1 MPENNE
7 QAQGDKA
14 WMYQQADVDY
24 VTVSPSLPAACAA
37 CRWFNSYGSY
47 YDGGQH
53 PDCRIVESY
62 PNPIEAT
69 GWCSK
74 FEAMPEAPPQTP
86 MPVVIVDADV
96 MEVVVGA
103 AELGVKGTDDE
114 LRANA
119 QRLAA
124 AIERTA
130 RNAVKADE
138 PPPADEDEP
147 ADTPDPEAD
156 EDTAEVATVNVPSG
170 IRKLMLNLQ
179 SEIAKAFGRKSSDD
193 FTGFKVVGDNWLAV
207 WSNNFKD
214 RDGEIFTAKAIDDY
228 VERADMSVVPLPELW
243 VWHIG
248 KSVRIGAADWVGRQ
262 GHFLFA
268 AGTFDADDKAQAAK
282 AYYAK
287 HADKTTISHGFTFP
301 PEQFDGKQYHQFN
314 TFEISL
320 LPTGVEANLY
330 TSLAGVKAMELNEAK
345 KKYMAEVFGEE
356 RAGQILADW
365 EKRGK
370 ALEALGVAYKDFVGT
385 DGNAD
390 ALTEARKE
398 AREKAEKAFGEL
410 LSDALEGGAEAI
422 LAATEA
428 VTVAKA
434 LKSDSAELRKEVT
447 ALKAL
452 VAEIR
457 DGAPRASQSA
467 QTVVETSHLSEE
479 LQKALKEQTTEK
491 HSFWGTEVQKV
502 P

>member
-69 GWCSK
+69 GWCNR

-96 MEVVVGA
+96 TEVVVGA
-103 AELGVKGTDDE
+103 AELE
-114 LRANA
+114 
-119 QRLAA
+119 AA
-124 AIERTA
+124 
-130 RNAVKADE
+130 KADE
-138 PPPADEDEP
+138 PTPDDEAEP
-147 ADTPDPEAD
+147 AVEPDDMPESETEMSDAAKVD
-156 EDTAEVATVNVPSG
+156 VPSG
-170 IRKLMLNLQ
+170 IRRLVINIG
-179 SEIAKAFGRKSSDD
+179 EAVEKALRRKSGDE
-193 FTGFKVVGDNWLAV
+193 FTGFKVVEHSDGKSYWLAT

-214 RDGEIFTAKAIDDY
+214 RDGELFTAKAIDDY
-228 VERADMSVVPLPELW
+228 VERADTGVVPLPELW

-282 AYYAK
+282 AYYSK

-301 PEQFDGKQYHQFN
+301 PDQFDGKHYHQFN
-314 TFEISL
+314 SFEISL

-370 ALEALGVAYKDFVGT
+370 ALEALGVAYKDFVAP

-390 ALTEARKE
+390 ALTEARKD
-398 AREKAEKAFGEL
+398 AQDTAEKAFGEL

-428 VTVAKA
+428 VKAAKA
-434 LKSDSAELRKEVT
+434 LDVKYAAAMKEIDALRAEMQLR
-447 ALKAL
+447 
-452 VAEIR
+452 
-457 DGAPRASQSA
+457 PRSASQSA
-467 QTVVETSHLSEE
+467 ETEV
-479 LQKALKEQTTEK
+479 KDTALIETMKQQFTRK
-491 HSFWGTEVQKV
+491 DGFWGTEVSELPTGTPV
-502 P
+502 

>member
-1 MPENNE
+1 MPEQEEYTPITEAEVIE
-7 QAQGDKA
+7 Q
-14 WMYQQADVDY
+14 YAD
-24 VTVSPSLPAACAA
+24 A
-37 CRWFNSYGSY
+37 F
-47 YDGGQH
+47 
-53 PDCRIVESY
+53 E
-62 PNPIEAT
+62 EA
-69 GWCSK
+69 
-74 FEAMPEAPPQTP
+74 EAEA
-86 MPVVIVDADV
+86 
-96 MEVVVGA
+96 
-103 AELGVKGTDDE
+103 
-114 LRANA
+114 R
-119 QRLAA
+119 QRLNKATA
-124 AIERTA
+124 DYHKALEWEVNERNEIANTEDIMRDWA
-130 RNAVKADE
+130 ERILKSLKPSTHEAVKADE
-138 PPPADEDEP
+138 PPPADAEEP
-147 ADTPDPEAD
+147 TDTPDPEAD

-170 IRKLMLNLQ
+170 VRKLMVNIGAAV
-179 SEIAKAFGRKSSDD
+179 EKALGRKSSDE
-193 FTGFKVVGDNWLAV
+193 FTGFKVVGDHWLAV

-214 RDGEIFTAKAIDDY
+214 RDGELFTAKAIDDY
-228 VERADMSVVPLPELW
+228 VSRADMGVVPLPELW

-390 ALTEARKE
+390 ALTEARKD
-398 AREKAEKAFGEL
+398 AQDKAEKAFGEL

-428 VTVAKA
+428 VKSAKTTG
-434 LKSDSAELRKEVT
+434 ELVT
-447 ALKAL
+447 ALKAQ
-452 VAEIR
+452 VADLEAQVEAIQK
-457 DGAPRASQSA
+457 GAPRASQSA

-479 LQKALKEQTTEK
+479 LQKALKDQTTER
-491 HSFWGTEVQKV
+491 HPFWNTEVQKV